1 MEKLTPKDRKMIDRG
16 LFLTKQIKELTAEFD
31 GIKAEAKMRFGDG
44 TYLGNDG
51 VMVISERV
59 TFDPPTPAE
68 LLKHLK
74 SVKQSDK
81 FPDCVKV
88 QIEATKKIVDDAAW
102 DKLKGKPKSTI
113 SVSFK

>member
-16 LFLTKQIKELTAEFD
+16 LFLTKQIKVLTEEFD
-31 GIKAEAKMRFGDG
+31 TIKANAKMQFGEG

-51 VMVISERV
+51 VMVISER
-59 TFDPPTPAE
+59 TSFETPTPAE

-74 SVKQSDK
+74 SVKKADK

-88 QIEATKKIVDDAAW
+88 QVEATKKILDDAAW
-102 DKLKGKPKSTI
+102 DSLKGKAKSTI